1 MRVNIRK
8 ASRYFACYV
17 VVVVR
22 IVDVLLRSVSCKV
35 CIHETALHRNSD
47 EGRFKT
53 NDYRREADR
62 VSHSCG
68 ER

>member
-17 VVVVR
+17 VVAR
-22 IVDVLLRSVSCKV
+22 IVDVLFRSVSCKV
-35 CIHETALHRNSD
+35 CIDQTALHRNSD

-53 NDYRREADR
+53 NAYRREADR